1 MINCLRTLPNN
12 LITETFGISSVTM
25 GAFAYVLL
33 ARNTHYCARNT
44 HFDWPLTT
52 PFCLC
57 KQNVFVQVWLSF
69 EFVSTWLSCWWV
81 REKCSLVICDSWWAL
96 RVDERRWHLLLSM
109 AEIHNK
115 YQLASCDECRRW
127 KAKGEN
133 LILVVRN

>member
-96 RVDERRWHLLLSM
+96 RVDERR
-109 AEIHNK
+109 
-115 YQLASCDECRRW
+115 YQLASCDERKEMESKRR
-127 KAKGEN
+127 KFNIGSAKLERIG
-133 LILVVRN
+133 LQI